1 MSSPQPSPA
10 SETLSLGRGVLVY
23 RRWYPCCTHAQ
34 CICNHWPL
42 ATARARA
49 RARGTA
55 VAPTPS
61 PTSSPMQWRL
71 PPALGRPAPAPAPA
85 PPPPQGMPFSIHIQA
100 LPHVQFYHRKVY
112 IHLSSKLANGGL
124 DLCVSPVRA
133 GAALSLPPTTLACF
147 VYIPGASM
155 GQRQRPSRP
164 FRRS

>member
-10 SETLSLGRGVLVY
+10 SGTLSLGRGVLVY
-23 RRWYPCCTHAQ
+23 RRWFPCCTHAL
-34 CICNHWPL
+34 CICSHWPL

-49 RARGTA
+49 TT

-71 PPALGRPAPAPAPA
+71 PPALGRPARPA
-85 PPPPQGMPFSIHIQA
+85 PQGMPFSIHIQA

-112 IHLSSKLANGGL
+112 IRLSSKLANGGL

-133 GAALSLPPTTLACF
+133 GAGLSLPTTTLACF